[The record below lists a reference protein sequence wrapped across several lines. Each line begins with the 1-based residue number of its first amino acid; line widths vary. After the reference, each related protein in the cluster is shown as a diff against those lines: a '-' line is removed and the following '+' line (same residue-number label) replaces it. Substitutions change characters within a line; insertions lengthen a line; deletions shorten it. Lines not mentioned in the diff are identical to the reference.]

1 MRQYQGSLG
10 IDPPELDPP
19 KVLDKRGLRG
29 IKELND
35 YPMLLNT
42 SYYLSPLLLA
52 YDAHLF
58 DLEEEL
64 KKARQDTESLRELNK
79 KLMDE
84 NELFM
89 GKVEKQNM

>member
-1 MRQYQGSLG
+1 
-10 IDPPELDPP
+10 
-19 KVLDKRGLRG
+19 
-29 IKELND
+29 
-35 YPMLLNT
+35 MLLNT

-58 DLEEEL
+58 NLEEDL
-64 KKARQDTESLRELNK
+64 KKMKMDSENLREMNQ

-84 NELFM
+84 NELLA

>member
-1 MRQYQGSLG
+1 LG
-10 IDPPELDPP
+10 INPPELDAP
-19 KVLDKRGLRG
+19 KVLNKPSIKDV
-29 IKELND
+29 KELND

-58 DLEEEL
+58 NLEEEL
-64 KKARQDTESLRELNK
+64 KKIKQDSEILREMNR

-84 NELFM
+84 NEVFA
-89 GKVEKQNM
+89 GKVEKQNMYSSLFP

>member
-1 MRQYQGSLG
+1 MRQYQRSLG
-10 IDPPELDPP
+10 IEPPELDPP
-19 KVLDKRGLRG
+19 KVLGKRSLKGV
-29 IKELND
+29 KELND

-52 YDAHLF
+52 YDSHLF

-64 KKARQDTESLRELNK
+64 KKAKQDADSLRELNR

>member
-1 MRQYQGSLG
+1 MRQYQRSLG
-10 IDPPELDPP
+10 IDPPELDPS
-19 KVLDKRGLRG
+19 KVLAKRGLRG
-29 IKELND
+29 VKELND

-64 KKARQDTESLRELNK
+64 KKAKHDTESLRELNR